1 MPAETF
7 AGFTADQISNLSPT
21 HFREHW
27 GGPDININP
36 EQISHITLDA
46 MSGITSAH
54 LSAAGVSSGTLIGAF
69 SPEQISHLN
78 APVNGPTTDYSLM
91 QQAMEYLSQYPET
104 VEDFTD
110 ADMSFFTPEA
120 VSWFPAGFVAELP
133 AETFA
138 GFTADQISNL
148 SPLYFVEGHFGPD
161 ININPEQI
169 SHITLDAIA
178 GLNLAQATAL
188 SQSGELLTA
197 LSEEQIFNLQ
207 PDCQILIETAL
218 ENYLAAQEATQAA
231 TEDAVEENLSE
242 PASEEEP
249 ASEQSAAEEVVDE
262 SSSEPASEEGTNDTA
277 TPDNPFSRV
286 IRGRERED
294 QDDGRETTREA
305 RETDKEEQ
313 SQWGEKGDA
322 LKGVKLKPLDE
333 KEGSAEKYNDPIS
346 QAKEKFIDKNE
357 AEHASSS
364 PVNQMETSI
373 LAAIDQQMAANMAK
387 DSKQSSKQSDDEN
400 STHDSENQQNENT
413 EI

>member
-1 MPAETF
+1 MSQLQKRSQP
-7 AGFTADQISNLSPT
+7 LS
-21 HFREHW
+21 R
-27 GGPDININP
+27 
-36 EQISHITLDA
+36 
-46 MSGITSAH
+46 SA
-54 LSAAGVSSGTLIGAF
+54 
-69 SPEQISHLN
+69 
-78 APVNGPTTDYSLM
+78 
-91 QQAMEYLSQYPET
+91 
-104 VEDFTD
+104 
-110 ADMSFFTPEA
+110 
-120 VSWFPAGFVAELP
+120 
-133 AETFA
+133 
-138 GFTADQISNL
+138 
-148 SPLYFVEGHFGPD
+148 
-161 ININPEQI
+161 
-169 SHITLDAIA
+169 
-178 GLNLAQATAL
+178 
-188 SQSGELLTA
+188 
-197 LSEEQIFNLQ
+197 SEEV
-207 PDCQILIETAL
+207 
-218 ENYLAAQEATQAA
+218 
-231 TEDAVEENLSE
+231 VEERERE

-249 ASEQSAAEEVVDE
+249 APEQSAAEEVVE
-262 SSSEPASEEGTNDTA
+262 EREREPASEEGTNDTA

-400 STHDSENQQNENT
+400 SAHESENQQNENT